1 MHRDPQ
7 PIIDR
12 WLSQILD
19 CAHAQGKTPTTY
31 RLPNMHRPVF
41 CLGYKK

>member
-19 CAHAQGKTPTTY
+19 NAHAQGKTPTTY
-31 RLPNMHRPVF
+31 KLRNLYRPIF
-41 CLGYKK
+41 NLGYKR